1 MTDITPER
9 RALMEKASASMDRS
23 AVTQD
28 AARAHMR
35 FSKIVA
41 WAQLALLAV
50 IAAGVWFR

>member
-9 RALMEKASASMDRS
+9 RALMEKASATMDRS
-23 AVTQD
+23 VVTQN
-28 AARAHMR
+28 AAQAHMR